1 MIPIFYRP
9 EMVVSNN
16 NSYSES
22 ASKPEKVILDWQLN
36 NKISNFITITNFSPV
51 SVEKIK
57 QCHEAKFVEDILSCK
72 INNGFHNKIEEVAKS
87 LLFTSGSLLAAAEYV
102 IQHGGVAVSPT
113 SGFHHANYS
122 KAMGYCTFNG
132 LMITSVEILK
142 RLKENSKIL
151 ILDFDMHYGNGTDD
165 IIKELHLAEKIHH
178 ISSQLSYNTAETAL
192 EMCSVEFLT
201 KLITEHRYSLI
212 IYQAGADIHI
222 NDPLGGLLTTDQMIL
237 RDRNIFQVCK
247 ETNTP
252 LVWNLAGGYQK
263 DQMGEITPVLE
274 LHRNTMIECI
284 KQYSKGNWK

>member
-1 MIPIFYRP
+1 MIPVFYRP
-9 EMVVSNN
+9 EMVVDNN
-16 NSYSES
+16 DSYSES
-22 ASKPEKVILDWQLN
+22 ASKPKKVILDWQSN
-36 NKISNFITITNFSPV
+36 NKINNFIKVINFQPV
-51 SVEKIK
+51 SIETVKE
-57 QCHEAKFVEDILSCK
+57 CHETKFVEDILSYK

-87 LLFTSGSLLAAAEYV
+87 LLFTSGSLLAGAEYV
-102 IQHGGVAVSPT
+102 IRYNGVAVSPT
-113 SGFHHANYS
+113 SGFHHASYS

-165 IIKELHLAEKIHH
+165 IIKKLNLTKKIHH
-178 ISSQLSYNTAETAL
+178 ISSQLSYNTAESAL
-192 EMCSVEFLT
+192 DRCSIEFLT
-201 KLITEHRYSLI
+201 KLIMEHRYSMI

-222 NDPLGGLLTTDQMIL
+222 DDPLGGLLTTEQMIL

-284 KQYSKGNWK
+284 KQYAKDIK